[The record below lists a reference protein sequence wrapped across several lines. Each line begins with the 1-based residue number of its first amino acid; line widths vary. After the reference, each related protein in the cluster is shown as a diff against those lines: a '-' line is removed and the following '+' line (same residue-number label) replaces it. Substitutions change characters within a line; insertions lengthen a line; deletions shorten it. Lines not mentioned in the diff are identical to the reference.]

1 MRSFF
6 KVNEVAIEHF
16 RQLLVGLTGI
26 NNPDLSPLGQVGKNQ
41 FVGKERFTRAGFGC
55 DHQVLVGITVVKRQ
69 THELAVAGNQRSM
82 IGPCPLPFPEH
93 RQDHSSLFGCH
104 GLVAE

>member
-1 MRSFF
+1 M
-6 KVNEVAIEHF
+6 NEVAIEHF

-26 NNPDLSPLGQVGKNQ
+26 NNPDLSTLGQVGKNQ

-55 DHQVLVGITVVKRQ
+55 DHQVFVGITVVKRQ
-69 THELAVAGNQRSM
+69 THELAVAGNQRCM
-82 IGPCPLPFPEH
+82 IGPGPLPFPKH
-93 RQDHSSLFGCH
+93 RQDHSRLLGCH